1 MIRLVTLFWILL
13 GLSGGVGL
21 YLLKHEVQTMESRLA
36 DTRRQTYADQQS
48 IHVLKAE
55 WTYLNE
61 PARLKNLAE
70 RYLAMEPMSA
80 TQVAMI
86 GDLPKRDAIGPQ
98 LPLPSTD
105 PTPAPSYKAPPSPP
119 VVIDKPKMLPAV
131 ALPPRPAPLP
141 QPTSGSSAKAPQKQA
156 TPPPSRGPALAG
168 TLQRPPEL
176 AEARQ
181 P

>member
-1 MIRLVTLFWILL
+1 MFRLVTLFWLLL
-13 GLSGGVGL
+13 GVSGGIGL
-21 YLLKHEVQTMESRLA
+21 YLLKHEVQSMETRLA
-36 DTRRQTYADQQS
+36 DTRRQTYADQQA

-61 PARLKNLAE
+61 PARLRVLAE
-70 RYLAMEPMSA
+70 RYLEMQPMSA

-86 GDLPKRDAIGPQ
+86 GDLPRREAVGPQ
-98 LPLPSTD
+98 LPLPSSD
-105 PTPAPSYKAPPSPP
+105 PTPAPSYKAPAPTYKAQPAP
-119 VVIDKPKMLPAV
+119 VVVDKPKMLPA
-131 ALPPRPAPLP
+131 AMPPRPA
-141 QPTSGSSAKAPQKQA
+141 AMPQKQA
-156 TPPPSRGPALAG
+156 APPPVRGPALAG